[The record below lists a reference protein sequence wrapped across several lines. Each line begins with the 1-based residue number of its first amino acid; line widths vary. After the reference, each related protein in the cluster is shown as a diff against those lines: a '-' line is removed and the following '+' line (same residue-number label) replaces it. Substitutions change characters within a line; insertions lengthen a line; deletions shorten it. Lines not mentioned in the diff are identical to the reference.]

1 MPYDYKAKAK
11 NISNQNTYML
21 AKTISMFEWIDL
33 PETIPYTEL
42 EKLLQKNGFAFITKV
57 NGELYALNG
66 GLGGLQDAYGNATQI
81 TISNVGLNFNAT
93 LDIIKD
99 GVLIL
104 NDDFKMGLFP
114 LFERYNTFL
123 VENDI
128 TMMMYG
134 YNSRTQKLISASDD
148 KTKASAELAVKKAID
163 GDIAVI
169 GESVIFEGIKVH
181 SGVSNQGTSIT
192 SLTEFHQ
199 YIKASMYNE
208 IGLSANFNMKR
219 ERLTAGEIEVGDDSN
234 YPFVYNM
241 LKCRLKAVEKINEMF
256 GTEIDIQFGSVWSK
270 SSKEVVDDELNSSVK
285 TDINPDQN
293 TLENTPS
300 NGGSGG
306 DDLEK
311 TGTHQNA
318 KIENEHESEQGIQQG
333 NEENNNGNEDSGN
346 GAGENGSNES
356 AGDEATG
363 AGLSSELEQENSPDN
378 DPDSGNADNNEPT
391 EKRQDTNGGLE
402 VNPDPKPETDT
413 EKEGE

>member
-11 NISNQNTYML
+11 NIANQNAYML
-21 AKTISMFEWIDL
+21 AKTNSMFEWIDL
-33 PETIPYTEL
+33 PDSIPYTEL

-66 GLGGLQDAYGNATQI
+66 GLGGVQDAYGNPTQI

-93 LDIIKD
+93 LDLEKD

-104 NDDFKMGLFP
+104 NDDFKMGLMP

-123 VENDI
+123 IENDI

-134 YNSRTQKLISASDD
+134 YNARTQKLISASDD
-148 KTKASAELAVKKAID
+148 KTKTSAEMAVQKAIN

-169 GESVIFEGIKVH
+169 GESVIFEGVKVH

-241 LKCRLKAVEKINEMF
+241 LKCRLKAIEKINEMF
-256 GTEIDIQFGSVWSK
+256 GTKIDIQFGSVWSK
-270 SSKEVVDDELNSSVK
+270 SSKDVVDDKLNPSIE
-285 TDINPDQN
+285 TNINPEHDN
-293 TLENTPS
+293 ADSNNG

-306 DDLEK
+306 NDLEK
-311 TGTHQNA
+311 TGKHENVKIDNVEETEQNDD
-318 KIENEHESEQGIQQG
+318 ENSNDDTETNENKSI
-333 NEENNNGNEDSGN
+333 EEN
-346 GAGENGSNES
+346 A
-356 AGDEATG
+356 
-363 AGLSSELEQENSPDN
+363 ELEP
-378 DPDSGNADNNEPT
+378 EP
-391 EKRQDTNGGLE
+391 EPEPEPKKE
-402 VNPDPKPETDT
+402 V
-413 EKEGE
+413 

>member
-11 NISNQNTYML
+11 NISNQNTYMF

-42 EKLLQKNGFAFITKV
+42 EKLLQKNGYAFITKV

-93 LDIIKD
+93 LDLEKD

-104 NDDFKMGLFP
+104 NDDFKMGLLP

-148 KTKASAELAVKKAID
+148 KTKTSAELAVKKAID

-241 LKCRLKAVEKINEMF
+241 LKCRLKAVEKINDMF
-256 GTEIDIQFGSVWSK
+256 GTKIDIQFGSVWSK
-270 SSKEVVDDELNSSVK
+270 SSKEVVDDKLNPSVNS
-285 TDINPDQN
+285 DINPDQN
-293 TLENTPS
+293 NPESNPS

-306 DDLEK
+306 DDLQK
-311 TGTHQNA
+311 TGTHQNG
-318 KIENEHESEQGIQQG
+318 KIENEQESEQGIQQG
-333 NEENNNGNEDSGN
+333 NEENNNGNEDPGN
-346 GAGENGSNES
+346 GTSENGSDESPGNE
-356 AGDEATG
+356 APG
-363 AGLSSELEQENSPDN
+363 AGLSSELEQENNPDN
-378 DPDSGNADNNEPT
+378 DPDSGSEDNNEPT
-391 EKRQDTNGGLE
+391 EKRQDTNGGVE
-402 VNPDPKPETDT
+402 VSPDPKLDTDT
-413 EKEGE
+413 KKEDE